1 MLISTGSL
9 GMGEEN
15 KLTINERYK
24 NGIRQYKQ
32 LIEPV
37 NSGGDRHDS
46 IEFQKKVTNLISE
59 FTVLK
64 KVVEELKLFS
74 DNEGIEEVNVNY
86 LPFLN
91 VNYYLGR
98 LYSSSLVNQKSKA
111 ETPSIENKRDNLLV
125 AKGLYIQ
132 YLILL
137 QNYGLL
143 LESQSKLINSFKSS
157 YDPTIE
163 ELVIG
168 NSSDPVVRRQEKID
182 NFKLLKELQ
191 AKLEILDQIDTNDE
205 NKDQFS
211 NMDEAVVKQIYLDQ
225 IKLFTLK
232 TFEFLQSLA
241 MEIELL
247 SNMPQ
252 VSPQAQE
259 IKDQMKDARTYT
271 HTNEYGYTTK
281 VEKNPLQKPKMSDL
295 ISKQGKI
302 LQPFTITSDRQQ
314 LKQKVFGTGQVL
326 PSMSVE
332 EYLDYELANG
342 KMATQ
347 DNSRKKESDDEDYN
361 SDDELEKRQWDDWK
375 DANPKGSGNIRGNI
389 G

>member
-1 MLISTGSL
+1 
-9 GMGEEN
+9 MGEEN

-24 NGIRQYKQ
+24 NSIRQYKQ

-46 IEFQKKVTNLISE
+46 IGFQKKITNLISE

-64 KVVEELKLFS
+64 KLVEDLKLFS
-74 DNEGIEEVNVNY
+74 DNEVIYEVNVNY

-98 LYSSSLVNQKSKA
+98 LYSSSLVNQKLKA

-125 AKGLYIQ
+125 AKALYIQ

-137 QNYGLL
+137 QNYRLL

-182 NFKLLKELQ
+182 NFRLLKDLQ
-191 AKLEILDQIDTNDE
+191 AKLAILDQIDTNDD
-205 NKDQFS
+205 NKDQYS
-211 NMDEAVVKQIYLDQ
+211 NMDEAIIKQVYLDQ
-225 IKLFTLK
+225 IKFFSLK
-232 TFEFLQSLA
+232 TFELLQSLA
-241 MEIELL
+241 IEIKLL

-259 IKDQMKDARTYT
+259 IKDQMEDARTNT
-271 HTNEYGYTTK
+271 HTIEYGYTTK
-281 VEKNPLQKPKMSDL
+281 VEKNPLQMPKMSDL

-302 LQPFTITSDRQQ
+302 LQPFTITSNRQQ
-314 LKQKVFGTGQVL
+314 LKKNVFGTGQVL

-342 KMATQ
+342 KMATP